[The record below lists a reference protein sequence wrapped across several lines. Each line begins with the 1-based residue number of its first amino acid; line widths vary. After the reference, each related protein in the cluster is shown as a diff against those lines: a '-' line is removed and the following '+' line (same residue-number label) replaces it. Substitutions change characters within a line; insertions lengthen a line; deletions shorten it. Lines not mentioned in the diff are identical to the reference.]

1 MGCCVNC
8 WYDQSYYH
16 SNCYHPSCF
25 KDFKLKDFYFGE
37 IIEGDNRIATAIQK
51 NNNCNCSYYE
61 NSLLKVGKWAL
72 SVIAIII
79 AIVIIM
85 IIL

>member
-1 MGCCVNC
+1 MGYCNNC
-8 WYDQSYYH
+8 YH
-16 SNCYHPSCF
+16 YEYLYSDCYHPSCF
-25 KDFKLKDFYFGE
+25 ADFKLRHYYSGD
-37 IIEGDNRIATAIQK
+37 IIEENNRIITAIQK